1 MIYTK
6 ITDDFKI
13 MTNKAIIAIKDKDEK
28 CFINSIKYILKEL
41 KYTEYE
47 AFAKYL
53 YKKIEE

>member
-1 MIYTK
+1 
-6 ITDDFKI
+6 